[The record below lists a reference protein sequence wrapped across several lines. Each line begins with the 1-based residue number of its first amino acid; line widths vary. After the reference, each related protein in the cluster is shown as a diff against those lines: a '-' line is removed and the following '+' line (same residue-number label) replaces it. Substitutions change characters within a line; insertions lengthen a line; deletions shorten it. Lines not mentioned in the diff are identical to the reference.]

1 MTTHRIEIHLSQ
13 HAVDR
18 FHERVRPG
26 LDRTAAEDAL
36 AQLALLGTIEPEPPE
51 WLARRQRQRAACYLV
66 AGDVVLPLDP
76 CRRDPTVLV
85 ALTCLAR
92 GGISELARHRRNS
105 QRRLRSARSRL
116 AA

>member
-1 MTTHRIEIHLSQ
+1 MTTHRLEIHLSQ
-13 HAVDR
+13 HAIDR

-26 LDRTAAEDAL
+26 LDRAAAEDAL
-36 AQLALLGTIEPEPPE
+36 AQLALLGTIESEPPE

-76 CRRDPTVLV
+76 YRRDPRVLV
-85 ALTCLAR
+85 ALTCVAR
-92 GGISELARHRRNS
+92 GGISELARQRRNEG
-105 QRRLRSARSRL
+105 RRVRSARPRL